1 MNLIAASNLPM
12 VVNPVLILVL
22 AVVAG
27 IGTLMLLP
35 SRREAAT
42 RAIGGVV
49 VLAGLLILAAM
60 LVRYVA
66 SQSQSMGV
74 YFWIF
79 AAIAII
85 SALRVATHRRPVYSA
100 LYFIMAT
107 FASAGLFV
115 LLWADFMAAALL
127 LIYAGAILVTYVF
140 VIMLAAQ
147 AGGRGELTEADTV
160 AREPLAAVSLGF
172 GMMALLLIVIFDKA
186 QVIVASGPVVPE
198 GDTSVRALA
207 KYLFA
212 NQLVNLELSGLIL
225 TLAMVGAIVISRRRV
240 PSESG
245 VVAKPFIGD
254 DNPHDIAVTGTTDPR
269 QKAYPET

>member
-1 MNLIAASNLPM
+1 MNLIAASNMAM

-42 RAIGGVV
+42 RAIGGVI
-49 VLAGLLILAAM
+49 AITGLLILGAT
-60 LVRYVA
+60 LIRYVA
-66 SQSQSMGV
+66 WKNQSMGV
-74 YFWIF
+74 YFWLF
-79 AAIAII
+79 AGIAVI
-85 SALRVATHRRPVYSA
+85 SALRVATHHRPVYSA
-100 LYFIMAT
+100 LYFMLAT

-160 AREPLAAVSLGF
+160 SREPLAAVALGF
-172 GMMALLLIVIFDKA
+172 GMMAVLLIVIFDKA
-186 QVIVASGPVVPE
+186 QGIVASGPILAD
-198 GDTSVRALA
+198 GDTSVRVLA

-225 TLAMVGAIVISRRRV
+225 TLAMVGAIVISRVRL
-240 PSESG
+240 PGETG
-245 VVAKPFIGD
+245 TLAKPFIGE
-254 DNPHDIAVTGTTDPR
+254 DNPHDVAVTGTTDPR
-269 QKAYPET
+269 QKVYPET

>member
-12 VVNPVLILVL
+12 VVSPVLILVL

-49 VLAGLLILAAM
+49 ALTGLLIMAAI
-60 LVRYVA
+60 LIRYVA
-66 SQSQSMGV
+66 SQSESMGV

-85 SALRVATHRRPVYSA
+85 SSLRVATHRRPVYSA
-100 LYFIMAT
+100 LYFMLAT

-115 LLWADFMAAALL
+115 LLWADFMAAALV

-160 AREPLAAVSLGF
+160 AREPLAAVALGF

-186 QVIVASGPVVPE
+186 QVIVAAAPIVPE
-198 GDTSVRALA
+198 GDTSIRALA

-240 PSESG
+240 PTDG
-245 VVAKPFIGD
+245 GTLAKPFIGD
-254 DNPHDIAVTGTTDPR
+254 DNPHDVAVTGTTDPR

>member
-1 MNLIAASNLPM
+1 MNLIATSNLPM

-22 AVVAG
+22 AVLAG

-49 VLAGLLILAAM
+49 ALTGLLILAAT
-60 LVRYVA
+60 LIRYVA
-66 SQSQSMGV
+66 WQNESMGV
-74 YFWIF
+74 YFWLF
-79 AAIAII
+79 AGIAII
-85 SALRVATHRRPVYSA
+85 SALRVATHQRPVYSA
-100 LYFIMAT
+100 LYFMLAT

-160 AREPLAAVSLGF
+160 SREPLAAVALGF

-186 QVIVASGPVVPE
+186 QVIVASGPILTD

-207 KYLFA
+207 RYLFT

-225 TLAMVGAIVISRRRV
+225 TLAMVGAIVISRVRV
-240 PSESG
+240 PSEMGSP
-245 VVAKPFIGD
+245 AKPFIGQ
-254 DNPHDIAVTGTTDPR
+254 DNPHDVAVTGTTDPR
-269 QKAYPET
+269 QKVYPET

>member
-49 VLAGLLILAAM
+49 ALTGLLILAAM
-60 LVRYVA
+60 LIRYVA
-66 SQSQSMGV
+66 SQNQSMGV
-74 YFWIF
+74 YFWLF
-79 AAIAII
+79 AGIAVI
-85 SALRVATHRRPVYSA
+85 SAVRVATHRRPVYSA
-100 LYFIMAT
+100 LYFVLTT

-127 LIYAGAILVTYVF
+127 LIYAGAILVTYIF
-140 VIMLAAQ
+140 VIMLAAK

-160 AREPLAAVSLGF
+160 SREPLAAVALGF

-186 QVIVASGPVVPE
+186 QVVVASAPAAAD

-207 KYLFA
+207 RYLFA

-225 TLAMVGAIVISRRRV
+225 TLAMVGAIVISRRHV
-240 PSESG
+240 PGDAG
-245 VVAKPFIGD
+245 VLTKPFIGD
-254 DNPHDIAVTGTTDPR
+254 DNPHDIAVTGATDPR
-269 QKAYPET
+269 KKAYPEA

>member
-42 RAIGGVV
+42 RAIGGVIA
-49 VLAGLLILAAM
+49 LTGLLILAAV
-60 LVRYVA
+60 LIRYVA
-66 SQSQSMGV
+66 WQNQSMGL
-74 YFWIF
+74 YFWLF
-79 AAIAII
+79 AAIAVI
-85 SALRVATHRRPVYSA
+85 SAVRVATHRRPVYSA
-100 LYFIMAT
+100 LYFVLAT

-160 AREPLAAVSLGF
+160 SREPLAAVALGF

-186 QVIVASGPVVPE
+186 QVIVASSPVPADA
-198 GDTSVRALA
+198 DTSVRALA
-207 KYLFA
+207 SYLFGH
-212 NQLVNLELSGLIL
+212 QLVNLELSGVIL

-240 PSESG
+240 LSDAG
-245 VVAKPFIGD
+245 VAAKPFIGE
-254 DNPHDIAVTGTTDPR
+254 DNPHDVAVTGTTDPR
-269 QKAYPET
+269 QKIYPET

>member
-12 VVNPVLILVL
+12 VVSPVLILVL
-22 AVVAG
+22 AIVAG

-49 VLAGLLILAAM
+49 VLTGLLILAAT

-66 SQSQSMGV
+66 SQSESMGV

-100 LYFIMAT
+100 LYFMLAT

-127 LIYAGAILVTYVF
+127 LIYGGAILVTYVF

-172 GMMALLLIVIFDKA
+172 GMMALLLIVIFDKG
-186 QVIVASGPVVPE
+186 QVIVASSPIMPE

-240 PSESG
+240 PSEIG
-245 VVAKPFIGD
+245 VVASPFIGD